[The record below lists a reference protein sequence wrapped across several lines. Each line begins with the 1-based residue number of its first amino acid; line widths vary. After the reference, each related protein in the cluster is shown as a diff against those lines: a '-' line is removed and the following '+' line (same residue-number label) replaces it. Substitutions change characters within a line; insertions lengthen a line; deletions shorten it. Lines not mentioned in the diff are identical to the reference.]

1 MLATVVATPCT
12 APLMGVAIGFAL
24 TQSAGVIFAV
34 FTALALGLAAPYLL
48 LSWQP
53 AWVRVL
59 PRPGA
64 WMELLKQF
72 TAVPLFAT
80 AIWLAW
86 VYGQLHAASG
96 V

>member
-1 MLATVVATPCT
+1 MHRSADGRGDWICADAIRAVV
-12 APLMGVAIGFAL
+12 
-24 TQSAGVIFAV
+24 FAV

-80 AIWLAW
+80 ANLA
-86 VYGQLHAASG
+86 G
-96 V
+96 VGLRPVACE